1 MAGYEHYDEIA
12 KQIEHEIVVK
22 GIVLGI
28 DWTNEAQVG
37 ALAHEALDHLADDVK
52 RAASAHVDH
61 KLRAKVDLYGLAA
74 MMLRTMEESADT
86 GFESHGGVAWKAFSR
101 ALWKEA
107 ELRKSR

>member
-28 DWTNEAQVG
+28 DWTNETQVG
-37 ALAHEALDHLADDVK
+37 ALAHEALDHLSDDVK
-52 RAASAHVDH
+52 RAASGHVDH
-61 KLRAKVDLYGLAA
+61 KLMAKVDLYGLAA

-101 ALWKEA
+101 ALRREA